1 MQMSNILNL
10 LKSYL
15 LLGIAVILFI
25 SIIFLIGYGLIYR
38 KIMNGRKTINKKR
51 LFLYGIMICYL
62 TVLIGAVFLS
72 RNAGVYGDVNLHL
85 FSSYKEAY
93 HKMKESLFWNIIL
106 NILLFVPMG
115 FLLPFY
121 SDKLKRIYKIVPL
134 GFFVTLLI
142 EIIQYVLKLG
152 IFEMD
157 DIFNNTLGTLIGY
170 CIFMIFYHLKNKI
183 YKKYTTLY
191 ILPVFITIFAF
202 WGIYIKYQRQE
213 FGNLEFQ
220 YNYTVNMKNVNI
232 ENKVSFSKETQ
243 TKPVYYKKRL
253 TETETK
259 EIAEHLFKRLG
270 TEINENDTMLYEDTA
285 IYKADSYSLWIDYID
300 GSYSYSDFSESSG
313 GTILPVKQG
322 ESREN
327 IEKALK
333 QFGIELPKSVEFKEI
348 KENHLPYTFTVNM
361 EFQDNQLQ
369 NGSLQ
374 CAYYE
379 DGTIKNITNHIITYN
394 KIKESEIISEETA
407 YNEILAG
414 HFRYSKTYMG
424 KLENIVIKDIKIQ
437 YVLDTKGYYVPVY
450 AFEVEINGQKT
461 AIYIKA
467 VKNL

>member
-15 LLGIAVILFI
+15 LLGITVILFI

-183 YKKYTTLY
+183 YKN
-191 ILPVFITIFAF
+191 ILHFIFF
-202 WGIYIKYQRQE
+202 LFLLQYLRFGE
-213 FGNLEFQ
+213 F
-220 YNYTVNMKNVNI
+220 I
-232 ENKVSFSKETQ
+232 
-243 TKPVYYKKRL
+243 
-253 TETETK
+253 
-259 EIAEHLFKRLG
+259 
-270 TEINENDTMLYEDTA
+270 
-285 IYKADSYSLWIDYID
+285 
-300 GSYSYSDFSESSG
+300 
-313 GTILPVKQG
+313 
-322 ESREN
+322 
-327 IEKALK
+327 
-333 QFGIELPKSVEFKEI
+333 
-348 KENHLPYTFTVNM
+348 
-361 EFQDNQLQ
+361 
-369 NGSLQ
+369 
-374 CAYYE
+374 
-379 DGTIKNITNHIITYN
+379 
-394 KIKESEIISEETA
+394 
-407 YNEILAG
+407 
-414 HFRYSKTYMG
+414 
-424 KLENIVIKDIKIQ
+424 
-437 YVLDTKGYYVPVY
+437 
-450 AFEVEINGQKT
+450 
-461 AIYIKA
+461 
-467 VKNL
+467 

>member
-15 LLGIAVILFI
+15 LLGITVILFI

-259 EIAEHLFKRLG
+259 EMAEHLFKRLG

-285 IYKADSYSLWIDYID
+285 IYKADS
-300 GSYSYSDFSESSG
+300 
-313 GTILPVKQG
+313 
-322 ESREN
+322 
-327 IEKALK
+327 
-333 QFGIELPKSVEFKEI
+333 
-348 KENHLPYTFTVNM
+348 
-361 EFQDNQLQ
+361 
-369 NGSLQ
+369 
-374 CAYYE
+374 
-379 DGTIKNITNHIITYN
+379 
-394 KIKESEIISEETA
+394 
-407 YNEILAG
+407 
-414 HFRYSKTYMG
+414 
-424 KLENIVIKDIKIQ
+424 
-437 YVLDTKGYYVPVY
+437 
-450 AFEVEINGQKT
+450 
-461 AIYIKA
+461 
-467 VKNL
+467 